1 MRFEKRR
8 IFHRSHR
15 GIAFRNGGPRLGL
28 LIQPTMWQKLKE
40 QIPSVIITVAI
51 IGGAAYWL
59 HKRTIAETVA
69 AQQYELALVRDQT
82 NAEIRAAAEEN
93 RRQIDAVNSILK
105 EAISKRSSDVFM
117 TDEEASKAAEERVNR
132 LAEAIAVKIQPYN
145 PLPKSPEDAERQQ
158 SEQVDK
164 VGDRL
169 TQRIQPILEQMASD
183 QTLTRDA
190 IGNYSQRISDQV
202 GNLLTGE
209 LAKNQQLNNNL
220 AATQAI
226 ARESLALSQEVT
238 ALYLSSFKD
247 QGVLTRLLTLPANVI
262 RDASKLSI
270 VNSTERK
277 KIEAD
282 LITRMNSIEGRLRE
296 IASAKQVP

>member
-15 GIAFRNGGPRLGL
+15 GIAFRNGGPSLGL
-28 LIQPTMWQKLKE
+28 LLQPSMWQKLKE
-40 QIPSVIITVAI
+40 QIPAVIITVAI

>member
-15 GIAFRNGGPRLGL
+15 GIAFRNGGPSLGL
-28 LIQPTMWQKLKE
+28 LLQPSMWQKLKE
-40 QIPSVIITVAI
+40 QIPAVIITVAI

-105 EAISKRSSDVFM
+105 EAIAKRSSDVFM